1 MNKKLFL
8 DELHRLLSDLPPEE
22 RNQAIKYYEDYFED
36 AGPENEQ
43 AILKEL
49 GSPQELANQI
59 KEQHRMISN
68 TVREVLFTDRLLT
81 RSSMH
86 KRNNQIH
93 KTKTTALLSRQKMVS
108 NKVTNKPATVS
119 ITMATGRPTML
130 STTTTTTIS
139 RPTTVSAAT
148 TTSRPA
154 MLSIT
159 MATGRPTMLS
169 TTTAI
174 SRPATVSAATTISR
188 QPPDTIAIIS
198 SNQHAKLC
206 GSFCLLSLQLRSDFL
221 VCLCYSESSLQS
233 SL

>member
-1 MNKKLFL
+1 MT
-8 DELHRLLSDLPPEE
+8 D
-22 RNQAIKYYEDYFED
+22 QAREFFVFGSFYFPDTIFYYIFGKF
-36 AGPENEQ
+36 ATGNRKII
-43 AILKEL
+43 AIF
-49 GSPQELANQI
+49 NDDI
-59 KEQHRMISN
+59 
-68 TVREVLFTDRLLT
+68 
-81 RSSMH
+81 
-86 KRNNQIH
+86 
-93 KTKTTALLSRQKMVS
+93 S

-159 MATGRPTMLS
+159 MATGRPTMVS
-169 TTTAI
+169 TTTA
-174 SRPATVSAATTISR
+174 ISR